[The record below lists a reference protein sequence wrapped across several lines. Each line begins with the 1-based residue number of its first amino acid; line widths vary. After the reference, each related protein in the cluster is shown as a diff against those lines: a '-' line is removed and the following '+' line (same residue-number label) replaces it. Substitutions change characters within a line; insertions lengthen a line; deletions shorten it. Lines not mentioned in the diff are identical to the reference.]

1 MEQNDVNYVEVI
13 GKILK
18 IYMAKPGRC
27 LITVRCGHNT
37 PEFFCVD
44 DNAEYAKGLKIGD
57 NVMIVANIQ
66 SSYKPKLNKNVS
78 TYFVNRI
85 IKLPDKS
92 YAECYRNEFY
102 IRGKIKAVYLLDKSR
117 IARIFIETNVNG
129 HKSVFPISYYD
140 YEESVIEAMQ
150 LETKLDCCGMIQ
162 TMKKTIDDIT
172 VYYQNPVIKMPTHK
186 IKTA

>member
-1 MEQNDVNYVEVI
+1 
-13 GKILK
+13 
-18 IYMAKPGRC
+18 
-27 LITVRCGHNT
+27 
-37 PEFFCVD
+37 
-44 DNAEYAKGLKIGD
+44 
-57 NVMIVANIQ
+57 MIVANIQ

-129 HKSVFPISYYD
+129 HKSVFPISYYN

-150 LETKLDCCGMIQ
+150 PGTKLDCCGMIQ